1 MWNVVGVVSP
11 IVHDDRL
18 GPPEVRGC
26 DGLGVVYLL
35 YDVLVLTSRRMS
47 GVPPKIIK
55 MVVTPQVFN

>member
-1 MWNVVGVVSP
+1 MWSGVVSP

-18 GPPEVRGC
+18 GPPEVRGY
-26 DGLGVVYLL
+26 DGLGVVYLM